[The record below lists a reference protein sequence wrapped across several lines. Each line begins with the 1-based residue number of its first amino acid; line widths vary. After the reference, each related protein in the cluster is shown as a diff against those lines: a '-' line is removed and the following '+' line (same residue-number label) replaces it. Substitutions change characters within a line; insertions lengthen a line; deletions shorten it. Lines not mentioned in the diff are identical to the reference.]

1 LHSGFNRKQQVTDFN
16 MLLHVLTAILA
27 AFVAVVLFFAGRSI
41 EFRYRIGPEEHQ
53 RAFNFR
59 LVGIF
64 IFSLSLD
71 VASAPLGVGH
81 IAHLMA
87 VCLACTAGLIVS
99 SLFAYRIA
107 LWKF

>member
-1 LHSGFNRKQQVTDFN
+1 MTDLN
-16 MLLHVLTAILA
+16 MLVHIVTAFLA
-27 AFVAVVLFFAGRSI
+27 AFVAVVLFFAGRSP

-87 VCLACTAGLIVS
+87 ICLAGTVGLIVS

-107 LWKF
+107 LWKL